1 MARGAGHP
9 PAVPGLV
16 GGAGAAR
23 GLDGPGGSAG
33 GGVDGQRPLRSPP
46 PTRHPAP
53 GALVRAPAWTWAG
66 GARKAGSGWER
77 QRLGAATAPWLCR
90 RLLPPPVAM
99 VSPPRSP
106 SYQVAIGFP
115 GEPVAP
121 TSLSGDHVNRNS

>member
-23 GLDGPGGSAG
+23 GLGGPGGSAG
-33 GGVDGQRPLRSPP
+33 GGVDGQRPLRVPS
-46 PTRHPAP
+46 THAP
-53 GALVRAPAWTWAG
+53 SRSRSACPCSCVDVG
-66 GARKAGSGWER
+66 GGCAKSR
-77 QRLGAATAPWLCR
+77 QRLGAAAAPWLCR

-106 SYQVAIGFP
+106 AYQAAIGFP

-121 TSLSGDHVNRNS
+121 TSLSGDQVNRNS